1 MSITAGV
8 FQSVMFYFS
17 HFFEEAKK
25 NRERKGQKRIGT
37 QIFWNHPG
45 NVRLYCLVTIFDIT
59 H

>member
-25 NRERKGQKRIGT
+25 NRERKGQRMNRDADFLESSWQCQT
-37 QIFWNHPG
+37 VLPG
-45 NVRLYCLVTIFDIT
+45 DHF
-59 H
+59 